1 MSEQW
6 PADPTPARP
15 KLPALEDLPKT
26 ADGYDAERV
35 GEAFDA
41 FYRHI
46 AKLDATLQTLEAVE
60 AFSRQ
65 AADLRNELRSFRR
78 ARWEDGWSQA
88 YGRTAVTAS
97 SQRLL
102 PRALP
107 RLVAEVAFLIAV
119 AVILG
124 IRDFSTRTIIATMA
138 VSWLIVGLT
147 EWFVSRE
154 RGVTFAAPAEPAR
167 QLPPVANTGW
177 NAEASDDE
185 GLTIVAELEPS
196 RASQR

>member
-6 PADPTPARP
+6 PATPTPARP
-15 KLPALEDLPKT
+15 ALPALEDLPKT
-26 ADGYDAERV
+26 GDGYDAERV
-35 GEAFDA
+35 EEAFDV

-65 AADLRNELRSFRR
+65 AADLRDELRAFRR
-78 ARWEDGWSQA
+78 ARWQDGWNQA
-88 YGRTAVTAS
+88 YGRTAPGAAP
-97 SQRLL
+97 RLL
-102 PRALP
+102 PPALP
-107 RLVAEVAFLIAV
+107 RIAAEVAFLIAV

-124 IRDFSTRTIIATMA
+124 IRDFGTRTIVATMA
-138 VSWLIVGLT
+138 VAWLIVGLT
-147 EWFVSRE
+147 EWFVSRDS
-154 RGVTFAAPAEPAR
+154 GLTFAPPPEQAR

-177 NAEASDDE
+177 NDEGGDE

-196 RASQR
+196 RAEQR

>member
-6 PADPTPARP
+6 PVSDKPERPPLPTV
-15 KLPALEDLPKT
+15 EDLPRT

-35 GEAFDA
+35 EEAFDA

-46 AKLDATLQTLEAVE
+46 AKLDSTLQALEAVE

-78 ARWEDGWSQA
+78 ARWQESWNQA
-88 YGRTAVTAS
+88 YGRSAGTATT
-97 SQRLL
+97 RLVS
-102 PRALP
+102 PALP
-107 RLVAEVAFLIAV
+107 RIAVEVAFLIAV

-124 IRDFSTRTIIATMA
+124 VRNFSTTTIVAVMA

-147 EWFVSRE
+147 EWFVSRD
-154 RGVTFAAPAEPAR
+154 RGITFDAPPEQAR
-167 QLPPVANTGW
+167 ALPPVAGAGW
-177 NAEASDDE
+177 DPDEE

-196 RASQR
+196 RATQR

>member
-6 PADPTPARP
+6 PVNPTPARP
-15 KLPALEDLPKT
+15 KLPALEDLPKA

-35 GEAFDA
+35 EEAFDA

-60 AFSRQ
+60 GFSRQ
-65 AADLRNELRSFRR
+65 AADLRNELRAFRR
-78 ARWEDGWSQA
+78 TRWQEGWSQA
-88 YGRTAVTAS
+88 YGRTAVTATTP
-97 SQRLL
+97 RLL

-107 RLVAEVAFLIAV
+107 RIAAEVAFLIAV

-124 IRDFSTRTIIATMA
+124 IRNFSTTTIIATMA
-138 VSWLIVGLT
+138 VAWLIVGLT

-154 RGVTFAAPAEPAR
+154 PGITFAPPPEQAR

-177 NAEASDDE
+177 NEEAGDE

-196 RASQR
+196 RATHR

>member
-6 PADPTPARP
+6 PVDPAPARP
-15 KLPALEDLPKT
+15 KLPALEDLPRT
-26 ADGYDAERV
+26 GGGYDAGQVE
-35 GEAFDA
+35 EAFDA

-46 AKLDATLQTLEAVE
+46 GKLDATLQALEAVE
-60 AFSRQ
+60 GFSRQ
-65 AADLRNELRSFRR
+65 AADLRNELRAFRR

-97 SQRLL
+97 NQRLL

-124 IRDFSTRTIIATMA
+124 VRDFSTRTIIATMA
-138 VSWLIVGLT
+138 VAWLIVGLT
-147 EWFVSRE
+147 EWVVSRE
-154 RGVTFAAPAEPAR
+154 PRVFAAPPEPAR

-177 NAEASDDE
+177 NEQAGDDE
-185 GLTIVAELEPS
+185 GLTIVTELEPS
-196 RASQR
+196 RATQR

>member
-6 PADPTPARP
+6 PVSRTPARP
-15 KLPALEDLPKT
+15 VLPALEDLPKT
-26 ADGYDAERV
+26 GDGYAPEHV
-35 GEAFDA
+35 EEAFDV

-65 AADLRNELRSFRR
+65 AGELRNELQAFRR
-78 ARWEDGWSQA
+78 ARWEDGWSRA
-88 YGRTAVTAS
+88 YGHSAAANAP
-97 SQRLL
+97 RLI

-107 RLVAEVAFLIAV
+107 RIAAEVAFLIAV

-138 VSWLIVGLT
+138 VAWLIVGLT

-154 RGVTFAAPAEPAR
+154 SGLGFPPPPEQAR

-177 NAEASDDE
+177 NDEAAGDE

-196 RASQR
+196 RAQHR